1 MEELEPIEKITD
13 IRVSGAEIVVYFN
26 VRDAEE
32 PTKVEDLLDNFED
45 AEVRMTKDAAVGQV
59 ILSITAKGW

>member
-1 MEELEPIEKITD
+1 MEELIEKITD
-13 IRVSGAEIVVYFN
+13 VQVSGGEIVVYFK

-32 PTKVEDLLDNFED
+32 PTKVEDLLGDFED

-59 ILSITAKGW
+59 ILSITPKAW